1 MRIIA
6 PHGAFVR
13 RTRVNDALLS
23 PCARK
28 RLDVIKAVADLVA
41 AGCRKDAAI
50 ASQGVKRR
58 TYYRWQAQHRRRGP
72 NALEPKSTAP
82 KQKRK
87 REWTLRDVQSVM
99 AVRSKYPFMGCRSI
113 HAVLRR
119 DGTHLSRAAVGRIV
133 RLCLKRRWIKPV
145 VWLRGRAKPKRRR
158 DFSDSYA
165 ERWRCGMRAKA
176 PGELVQ
182 VDHMTVNRDGR
193 TLKEFRAVDPVSR
206 VMVCRVFSRATA
218 GNAKRFLADV
228 VRDMPFPVR
237 SVQVDGGSEFMAD
250 FEAQCA
256 RLGLPLFVLPPRR
269 PQWNGR
275 VERCN
280 DTLRLEF
287 WSLWKGG
294 LTVAEV
300 APALARHQRW
310 HNVERPHSALDYL
323 SPMEHLVKLQNLQ
336 MAA

>member
-6 PHGAFVR
+6 PHGAFPR
-13 RTRVNDALLS
+13 RLHVDDAPLS
-23 PCARK
+23 PRARK
-28 RLDVIKAVADLVA
+28 RLDVITAVEALAA
-41 AGCRKDAAI
+41 AGCPKDAAI
-50 ASQGVKRR
+50 ASQGVKHR
-58 TYYRWQAQHRRRGP
+58 TYYRWQAQHRRRG
-72 NALEPKSTAP
+72 AGGLEPKSTRP
-82 KQKRK
+82 RHRRK
-87 REWTLRDVQSVM
+87 VQWTLRDVQSVM
-99 AVRSKYPFMGCRSI
+99 AVRRRHSFMGFRAI

-119 DGTHLSRAAVGRIV
+119 DGSSLSKAAVGRIV
-133 RLCLKRRWIKPV
+133 RPCLKRRWIKPV

-158 DFSDSYA
+158 DFSGGHA
-165 ERWRCGMRAKA
+165 ERWRHGMKAKA

-182 VDHMTVNRDGR
+182 VDHMTVSRDGQ
-193 TLKEFRAVDPVSR
+193 TPKEFRAVDPVSR
-206 VMVCRVFSRATA
+206 MMVCRVFAAATA
-218 GNAKRFLADV
+218 RNAKRFLAEV

-250 FEAQCA
+250 FEAECA
-256 RLGLPLFVLPPRR
+256 RLGLSLFVPPPRR

-287 WSLWKGG
+287 RSLWTDG

-300 APALARHQRW
+300 SGALARHQRRR
-310 HNVERPHSALDYL
+310 NTERPHSALDHL

>member
-6 PHGAFVR
+6 PHGAFAR
-13 RTRVNDALLS
+13 RTRVNDAPLS
-23 PCARK
+23 ERARK
-28 RLDVIKAVADLVA
+28 RLDVINAVAGLVA
-41 AGCRKDAAI
+41 EGCRKDAAI

-72 NALEPKSTAP
+72 NGLEPKSTAP
-82 KQKRK
+82 KQKRQ

-99 AVRSKYPFMGCRSI
+99 AVRSRHPFMGFRSI

-119 DGTHLSRAAVGRIV
+119 DGSPLSRAAVGRIV
-133 RLCLKRRWIKPV
+133 RLCLKRKWIKPV

-158 DFSDSYA
+158 DFSDGHA
-165 ERWRCGMRAKA
+165 ARWRYGMKAKA

-206 VMVCRVFSRATA
+206 VMACRVFSRATA

-228 VRDMPFPVR
+228 VKDMPFPVR

-250 FEAQCA
+250 FEAECA

-280 DTLRLEF
+280 DTLRPEF

-294 LTVAEV
+294 LTVAEA
-300 APALARHQRW
+300 APALALHQKW
-310 HNVERPHSALDYL
+310 HNAERPHSALDHL

-336 MAA
+336 TAA

>member
-13 RTRVNDALLS
+13 RSRVDAAPLS
-23 PCARK
+23 PRAQK
-28 RLDVIKAVADLVA
+28 RLDVIMAVESLVA
-41 AGCRKDAAI
+41 AGCPKDAAI
-50 ASQGVKRR
+50 ASRDVSRR
-58 TYYRWQAQHRRRGP
+58 TFCRWQAQHRRCGRNG
-72 NALEPKSTAP
+72 LEPKSTQP
-82 KQKRK
+82 KRRRK
-87 REWTLRDVQSVM
+87 AQWTLRDVQSVM
-99 AVRSKYPFMGCRSI
+99 AVRRKHPFMGFRAV

-119 DGTHLSRAAVGRIV
+119 AGSPLSKAAVGRIV
-133 RLCLKRRWIKPV
+133 RLCLKRRRVRPV

-158 DFSDSYA
+158 GFGGGHA
-165 ERWRCGMRAKA
+165 QRRRCGMRAKA

-182 VDHMTVNRDGR
+182 VDHMTVSRDGQ

-206 VMVCRVFSRATA
+206 LMVCRVFSRATA
-218 GNAKRFLADV
+218 ANAKRFLAEV
-228 VRDMPFPVR
+228 AGDMPFPVR

-250 FEAQCA
+250 FEAECA

-287 WSLWKGG
+287 RSLWTGG
-294 LTVAEV
+294 LTVSAV
-300 APALARHQRW
+300 SQALAKHQQW
-310 HNVERPHSALDYL
+310 HNTERPHSALDYR
-323 SPMEHLVKLQNLQ
+323 SPMEQLVKLQNLQ

>member
-6 PHGAFVR
+6 PHGAFAR
-13 RTRVNDALLS
+13 RPGVDAAPRS
-23 PCARK
+23 PRARK
-28 RLDVIKAVADLVA
+28 RLDAITAVEALVA
-41 AGCRKDAAI
+41 SGCPKDAAI

-58 TYYRWQAQHRRRGP
+58 TYCRWQAQHRRRGP
-72 NALEPKSTAP
+72 NGLEPKSTQP
-82 KQKRK
+82 RRRRK
-87 REWTLRDVQSVM
+87 AQWTLRDVHCVM
-99 AVRSKYPFMGCRSI
+99 AVRRRHPFMGFRAI

-119 DGTHLSRAAVGRIV
+119 AGSPLSKAAVGRIV

-158 DFSDSYA
+158 DFSDGRA
-165 ERWRCGMRAKA
+165 QRWRYGMRAKS

-182 VDHMTVNRDGR
+182 VDHMTVSRDGQ

-206 VMVCRVFSRATA
+206 LMVCRVFSRATA
-218 GNAKRFLADV
+218 GNAKRFLAEV

-250 FEAQCA
+250 FEAECA
-256 RLGLPLFVLPPRR
+256 RLGLPLFVPPPRR

-287 WSLWKGG
+287 WSLWTGG
-294 LTVAEV
+294 LTVSGV
-300 APALARHQRW
+300 SQALAQHQQW
-310 HNVERPHSALDYL
+310 HNAERPHSALDHR

-336 MAA
+336 KAA